1 VPHNQFL
8 SRRQL
13 VVRIP
18 ALART
23 GPIEMVHI
31 AEPLV
36 SGVGFAAEGFSRRG
50 RFGWERHIDAVTV
63 GVDQYAVFAE
73 GSEQGKR

>member
-1 VPHNQFL
+1 
-8 SRRQL
+8 
-13 VVRIP
+13 
-18 ALART
+18 
-23 GPIEMVHI
+23 MVHI

-50 RFGWERHIDAVTV
+50 RFGWERHIDAVSV

-73 GSEQGKR
+73 GSEQGER